1 MVRYDKKDLID
12 LKKASI
18 WKNWIMIALILIFGF
33 VNVNAEQRCCFSTS
47 SQMSSTSANTYK
59 LNVTASHVDSK
70 KGGNLYYVAI
80 SFQPGYSVIGDP
92 YSPFSKVTCTLTSGA
107 VPQYNCQSRDTK
119 TFFIEFDLSIQP
131 TPPPN
136 STITASSVF
145 IFSDK
150 CQNVAFCTDLAE
162 KSESQDNDKISL
174 GPLGTWPKY
183 AIIIGGVILGITL
196 LVACYLVYRRNRP
209 DDSYRDRSITPGN
222 GYNDKNRIFAPNSL
236 LRNDGDDDSPPHNE
250 PPKNTLIQFG
260 NVSAHSPERSKS
272 VKSVKN
278 RNHQSTTTLSKSS
291 TTKKKRDDDAIV
303 DKIPSVIID
312 MTNNNNNNN
321 NNSNS
326 NSNIGNNNLERSK
339 SHKSRRSN
347 NSKDNNNVNRLSGYS
362 TSDMSKTISNNDI
375 SDREL
380 SDNNND
386 ELSSSNKNKY
396 STSLHRSKSKLR
408 NSVEESRNDRRSSN
422 NNHNNNNS
430 HNNSSNSS
438 RPHRR
443 STSKGVEED
452 RDGHKI
458 DRTNS
463 RRHRSHSGHRR
474 STSKGVEEDRDGRKI
489 DRTNSRRHRSHSR
502 NRFSTSKGIEEDRDG
517 RKIDRSNS
525 RRHRSHSR
533 SRKNSSPPPPVSKST
548 SDLHKS
554 LSTRTRQ
561 MDRDLTSKNKKSYSD
576 DKEMG
581 KNNRSSSN
589 LDKKRSIK
597 HKDLISNADTEST
610 TSSSDIPLGDRL
622 PLAMLV
628 TKLPSSGQ
636 SNSRKPDKVIV
647 EEDEDT
653 TPLGRI
659 GSFGATSTSSQSRL
673 LSTDKS
679 SNKQSLEDDTNDFYD
694 SILNEVLGIAD
705 YQNTEDDKSSD
716 DDNPIGKS
724 LPNIKFNKENDEE
737 IPIGKLRSG

>member
-1 MVRYDKKDLID
+1 
-12 LKKASI
+12 
-18 WKNWIMIALILIFGF
+18 MIALILIFGF

-209 DDSYRDRSITPGN
+209 DDSYRDRSITPGT

-321 NNSNS
+321 NNNSSNS

-430 HNNSSNSS
+430 QNNSSNSS
-438 RPHRR
+438 RP
-443 STSKGVEED
+443 
-452 RDGHKI
+452 
-458 DRTNS
+458 
-463 RRHRSHSGHRR
+463 HRR

-502 NRFSTSKGIEEDRDG
+502 NRFSTSKGIEEDRD
-517 RKIDRSNS
+517 DHRSNS